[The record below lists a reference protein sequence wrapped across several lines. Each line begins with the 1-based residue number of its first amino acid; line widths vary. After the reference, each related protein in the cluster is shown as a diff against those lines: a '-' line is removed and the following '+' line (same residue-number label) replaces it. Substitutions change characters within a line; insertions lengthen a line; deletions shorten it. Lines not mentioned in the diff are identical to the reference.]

1 MMNAQRWLET
11 ARISQC
17 YGVTKTL
24 ADPSAYTNEYVQ
36 KALESLKDV
45 DTKGLGWKPKIVR
58 LLGRGQ

>member
-24 ADPSAYTNEYVQ
+24 ADSSSYANGFVQ
-36 KALESLKDV
+36 KALESLKDL
-45 DTKGLGWKPKIVR
+45 DIKGLS
-58 LLGRGQ
+58 